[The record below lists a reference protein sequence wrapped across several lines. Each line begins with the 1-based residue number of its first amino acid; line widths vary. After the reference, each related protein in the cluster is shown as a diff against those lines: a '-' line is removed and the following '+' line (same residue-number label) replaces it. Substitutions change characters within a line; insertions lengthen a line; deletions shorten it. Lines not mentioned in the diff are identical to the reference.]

1 MNEAECELR
10 LVEHNAIELDANK
23 IALVSRKNSGW
34 AVLDA
39 IGYRKLL
46 DTFSSPLRMSAG
58 CLDDGGSIESLWR
71 SGLIEADGSTS
82 IDLNRA
88 RSHPTNVLIK
98 LTDAC
103 NYVCTY
109 CYDHKEGSANANL
122 SLEKAKETL
131 DFVLDGAQDERIT
144 ISFHGGEPLLLFS
157 KIKDLVAYI
166 ESRRRSAQRIAY
178 SVQTNGTL
186 FSDEVIEFLDRYE
199 FSVGISLDG
208 NSADQNKFRIRQDG
222 QTPFGHFEV
231 LLRDHPEF
239 VRRRCGVMTV
249 VNSASIESIPSF
261 ALWLQGHGVTSLAL
275 VLLQTMGRGKDIDLN
290 QVTVQQVR
298 EVYDTLIAYIEEGRL
313 NSLFIRNIISC
324 LGNFLYFADGE
335 ICYRGVCMAA
345 TNFLV
350 LAPDGSFKICDCS
363 DTDEFLLGKSLDA
376 VKDPLNKKRIAIRE
390 RSIHL
395 GTEHLACSKCE
406 IYGLCGGGCAA
417 RASTNNGSFH
427 SMDQV
432 ECELF
437 RHLYRKFLDDYAY
450 DRRSLFDYFAAYE
463 NQS

>member
-1 MNEAECELR
+1 MNEAECEFG
-10 LVEHNAIELDANK
+10 LVEHNVIELGGDKVAV
-23 IALVSRKNSGW
+23 VSRRNSGW
-34 AVLDA
+34 AVLDT

-46 DTFSSPLRMSAG
+46 GTFSTPLRLPQSS
-58 CLDDGGSIESLWR
+58 LEDDGPMESLWR
-71 SGLIEADGSTS
+71 SGLISADGNTS

-109 CYDHKEGSANANL
+109 CYDHKEGAGANL
-122 SLEKAKETL
+122 SVDKAKETL
-131 DFVLDGAQDERIT
+131 DFVLDGAKDERIT
-144 ISFHGGEPLLLFS
+144 ISFHGGEPLLQFK
-157 KIKDLVAYI
+157 KIKELVAYI
-166 ESRRRSAQRIAY
+166 ESRRRPDQRIAY

-186 FSDEVIEFLDRYE
+186 FSAEVIQFLDE
-199 FSVGISLDG
+199 HGFSVGISLDG
-208 NSADQNKFRIRQDG
+208 NSAALNRFRIRHDG
-222 QTPFGHFEV
+222 QTPFGDFET

-249 VNSASIESIPSF
+249 VNSASIKSIPSF
-261 ALWLQGHGVTSLAL
+261 ALWLQERGITSLAL
-275 VLLQTMGRGKDIDLN
+275 VLLQTMGRGKTLDLN
-290 QVTVQQVR
+290 QVTVEQVLG
-298 EVYDTLIAYIEEGRL
+298 VYDTLISYIEQGRL
-313 NSLFIRNIISC
+313 KSLFISNLISC

-363 DTDEFLLGKSLDA
+363 DKDEFLLGSSMDA
-376 VKDPLNKKRIAIRE
+376 VKDPLNGKRAAIRE
-390 RSIHL
+390 RSIRL
-395 GTEHLACSKCE
+395 GSEHPACSKCE

-417 RASTNNGSFH
+417 RASTNNGDFYSI
-427 SMDQV
+427 DQV

-437 RHLYRKFLDDYAY
+437 RHLYKKFLGDYAQ
-450 DRRSLFDYFAAYE
+450 DRKALFDYFAAYE
-463 NQS
+463 SQ

>member
-1 MNEAECELR
+1 MPEAECEFR
-10 LVEHNAIELDANK
+10 LVEHNVIELGGDK
-23 IALVSRKNSGW
+23 LALVSRRNSGW
-34 AVLDA
+34 VVLDA
-39 IGYRKLL
+39 PGYRELL
-46 DTFSSPLRMSAG
+46 STFSAPLRLPYGSVQ
-58 CLDDGGSIESLWR
+58 DDGPMESLWR
-71 SGLIEADGSTS
+71 SGLISADGSTS

-109 CYDHKEGSANANL
+109 CYDHKEGAGSNL

-131 DFVLDGAQDERIT
+131 DFVIDGARDERIT
-144 ISFHGGEPLLLFS
+144 ISFHGGEPLLQFK
-157 KIKDLVAYI
+157 KIKELVAYI
-166 ESRRRSAQRIAY
+166 EARRRPAQRIAY

-186 FSDEVIEFLDRYE
+186 FTEEVIRFLDDHG

-208 NSADQNKFRIRQDG
+208 NSAALNKFRIRRDG
-222 QTPFGHFEV
+222 QTPFEDFEK
-231 LLRDHPEF
+231 LLRDHPDF

-249 VNSASIESIPSF
+249 VNSASISAIPSF
-261 ALWLQGHGVTSLAL
+261 ALWLQARGITSLSL
-275 VLLQTMGRGKDIDLN
+275 VLLQTMGRGKTLDLN
-290 QVTVQQVR
+290 QVSVQQVLD
-298 EVYDTLIAYIEEGRL
+298 VYATLISYIQQGQL
-313 NSLFIRNIISC
+313 HSLFISNLISC

-363 DTDEFLLGKSLDA
+363 DTDEFLLGNSMDA
-376 VKDPLNKKRIAIRE
+376 VKDPMNEKRAAIRE
-390 RSIHL
+390 RSVRL
-395 GTEHLACSKCE
+395 GSQHPACSRCE

-417 RASTNNGSFH
+417 RASTNMGDFNSI
-427 SMDQV
+427 DPV

-437 RHLYRKFLDDYAY
+437 RYLYKTFLDDYAR
-450 DRRSLFDYFAAYE
+450 DRKHLFDYFAAYE
-463 NQS
+463 SQ